1 MNNELMVTLESRT
14 NIQGFRELSSEL
26 ASALRNHFEE
36 FEEVNV
42 EEFWVSGV
50 SLNNVIN
57 ILEAGTIIFN
67 YYDIDFTDEYL
78 LSSIF
83 TRINEIKDAVIG
95 ILKTD
100 FNNMN
105 IRLNFEWPNT
115 IGEITQKL
123 QVLERT
129 LAKGEIRIN
138 GINMR
143 RAEKIGGPYKALE
156 VAISY

>member
-1 MNNELMVTLESRT
+1 MNDELMVTLESRT
-14 NIQGFRELSSEL
+14 NIQDFRELSSEL
-26 ASALRNHFEE
+26 ASALRSHFEE

-57 ILEAGTIIFN
+57 ILEAGTIILN

-78 LSSIF
+78 LSTIF
-83 TRINEIKDAVIG
+83 TRLDEIRDVVMD
-95 ILKTD
+95 ILSMNFD
-100 FNNMN
+100 NMS
-105 IRLNFEWPNT
+105 IILNFECPNT

-123 QVLERT
+123 QVLEIA
-129 LAKGEIRIN
+129 LAKEEIRIN

-156 VAISY
+156 VVISY

>member
-14 NIQGFRELSSEL
+14 NIQDFRELSSEL

-83 TRINEIKDAVIG
+83 TRLDEIMAVVTG
-95 ILKTD
+95 TLNTE
-100 FNNMN
+100 FNNMS
-105 IRLNFEWPNT
+105 IRLNFEYPNT
-115 IGEITQKL
+115 FSEIIEKL
-123 QVLERT
+123 QILERVLT
-129 LAKGEIRIN
+129 KEEI
-138 GINMR
+138 GITSVNMK
-143 RAEKIGGPYKALE
+143 RAERMGGPYKALE
-156 VAISY
+156 VVVSY